1 MASSVARSDSA
12 GFNNPSFIL
21 AAFPTGSILAFDM
34 VFEQNN
40 YSQQVLRLGDLAEN
54 NNTME
59 NVMSWNSYPGFIE

>member
-1 MASSVARSDSA
+1 MASSVAALIQLASTTL
-12 GFNNPSFIL
+12 PSFL

-59 NVMSWNSYPGFIE
+59 NVLSWNIDTGFIE